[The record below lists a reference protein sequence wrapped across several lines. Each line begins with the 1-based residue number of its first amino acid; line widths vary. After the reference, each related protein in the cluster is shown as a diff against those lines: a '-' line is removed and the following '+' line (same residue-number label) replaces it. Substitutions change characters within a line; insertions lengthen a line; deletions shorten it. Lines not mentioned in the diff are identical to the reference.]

1 MMPRVAKA
9 WLASGALVWLLL
21 LPAEGSA
28 QSCLEYQTPPL
39 RLNDSLLVSPEWLA
53 GRLDDASI
61 VVLHADADREAYD
74 QGHIPG
80 ARFIAYDLVAPD
92 RDGLEDELP
101 DARRLTELFAALG
114 VGDDSR
120 VIIYGPMVAAS
131 RVFFTLD
138 YLGHGGRAALLDG
151 GLASWRAAGYPT
163 STQPAE
169 AAPARL
175 SGALRPERLASAAW
189 MRSRLDDAR
198 LAVLDARTAEEYRG
212 ERQSTGV
219 PRAGHI
225 PGAAR
230 VTWTDLMVDGRLKTP
245 DALRRLFSEAG
256 ADPGDEVVT
265 YCRVGARAS
274 VLFFVARYLGF
285 TTRLYDGSMSEW
297 SSRPE
302 LPVSR
307 DPRSGLIRPAPRPG

>member
-1 MMPRVAKA
+1 MMPRVVTPR
-9 WLASGALVWLLL
+9 LAAGALVSLLL
-21 LPAEGSA
+21 LPAKGAA

-39 RLNDSLLVSPEWLA
+39 QGNDSLLVSPEWLA
-53 GRLDDASI
+53 DRLDDASI
-61 VVLHADADREAYD
+61 VVLHADADREAYE

-80 ARFIAYDLVAPD
+80 ARFLAYDLVAPD

-101 DARRLTELFAALG
+101 DAQRLIELFASLG
-114 VGDDSR
+114 VGDASH
-120 VIIYGPMVAAS
+120 VIVYGPMLAAS

-138 YLGHGGRAALLDG
+138 YLGHGGRTALLDG
-151 GLASWRAAGYPT
+151 GLVSWRAAGYPT
-163 STQPAE
+163 STQPAA

-175 SGALRPERLASAAW
+175 SPAGRPERLASAAW
-189 MRSRLDDAR
+189 VRSRLDDAR
-198 LAVLDARTAEEYRG
+198 VAVLDARTAEEYRG

-230 VTWTDLMVDGRLKTP
+230 VTWTDLMVDGRLKAP

-256 ADPGDEVVT
+256 VDPGDEVVT

-274 VLFFVARYLGF
+274 VLFFVSRYLGF

-307 DPRSGLIRPAPRPG
+307 EPSSGLTRPAPRPG